1 MYAYQDS
8 TFAYEGQQ
16 QWRAEPDRPGW
27 QLWIRFVLTVLVLP
41 VWWLLLLVIALA
53 ALVVAMFA
61 EILTIVPGFERGADR
76 AMDAVIGKVS
86 VWPRWAVTWPELRHE
101 GDTAFHA
108 ARVDAYLDKW
118 TKHASRPRAP
128 KKPAPSPECEVPW
141 RKYRGV
147 GGAYV
152 VEAAARRGW
161 ELRPSDPAK
170 EIRLWWS
177 AASVAGATGP
187 GVAGPDVA
195 EPGAMMP
202 GTAGPGASGRPPAGT
217 A

>member
-1 MYAYQDS
+1 MYAYQNS
-8 TFAYEGQQ
+8 TFVYDGQQ

-27 QLWIRFVLTVLVLP
+27 QLWLRFVLTVLGLP
-41 VWWLLLLVIALA
+41 VWWLLLLAFALVMI
-53 ALVVAMFA
+53 VVAMFA
-61 EILTIVPGFERGADR
+61 EILTVIPGFERGAER
-76 AMDAVIGKVS
+76 AMDSVIGKIS
-86 VWPRWAVTWPELRHE
+86 LWPRWAVTWPELNHE

-118 TKHASRPRAP
+118 TKRAARPKAP
-128 KKPAPSPECEVPW
+128 KKPAPPTECEVPW
-141 RKYRGV
+141 RTYRGV

-161 ELRPSDPAK
+161 ELRPSDPAQ

-177 AASVAGATGP
+177 AASAAGATGP
-187 GVAGPDVA
+187 GVAGP
-195 EPGAMMP
+195 GA
-202 GTAGPGASGRPPAGT
+202 GGPGAPGPGAFGPATGYPPAGT